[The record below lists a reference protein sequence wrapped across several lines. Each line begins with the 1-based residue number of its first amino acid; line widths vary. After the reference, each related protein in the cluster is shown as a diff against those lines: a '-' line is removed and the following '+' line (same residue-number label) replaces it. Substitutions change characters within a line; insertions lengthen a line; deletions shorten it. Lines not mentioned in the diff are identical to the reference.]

1 MDLLGEYMNRNVM
14 QQSKHKILS
23 NENIPESATGYID
36 TEKNYIQ
43 ISNLNNRKQLEVCI
57 DIMNEPDI
65 HLNILGNE
73 RLNDYSVGINNF
85 ISVMGYNRFDMN
97 INIRKSD
104 RPTNYSIRAKYKE

>member
-1 MDLLGEYMNRNVM
+1 MDLLGEYMNRNIM
-14 QQSKHKILS
+14 QQSKHKILE
-23 NENIPESATGYID
+23 NEDIPESAIGDIN

-43 ISNLNNRKQLEVCI
+43 ISNLNNRKQLERCI

-73 RLNDYSVGINNF
+73 RLNDYSVGIDNF

-97 INIRKSD
+97 INIKESN
-104 RPTNYSIRAKYKE
+104 RPTNYSIRAEYKE